1 MNNYFIIFCNE
12 SWLASMALMFILFNN
27 IRHVLW
33 YARPPRAVL
42 SFAQRS
48 SSGWVMA
55 RAVAYVRSVI
65 LSRNVVAAGIKRR
78 WTWYSLSTI
87 EWLSVWRVRS
97 INSRD

>member
-1 MNNYFIIFCNE
+1 
-12 SWLASMALMFILFNN
+12 MALVFVLFNN
-27 IRHVLW
+27 IRRLLR

-55 RAVAYVRSVI
+55 RAAAYVCSVI

-78 WTWYSLSTI
+78 WTRYSLSTI
-87 EWLSVWRVRS
+87 EWLSVWRVSRS

>member
-1 MNNYFIIFCNE
+1 MNNYFVIFRNE
-12 SWLASMALMFILFNN
+12 SWLANMALVFILFNN
-27 IRHVLW
+27 IRRVLW

-55 RAVAYVRSVI
+55 RAAAYVRSVI

-97 INSRD
+97 I